1 MFKVFTA
8 MLPLFL
14 LAGLLNSCYPMPTE
28 DDYSLLPSTNNP
40 EMTRQRAESVMPQM
54 PI

>member
-1 MFKVFTA
+1 MFKLYA
-8 MLPLFL
+8 SIASLFI
-14 LAGLLNSCYPMPTE
+14 LAVLLNSCYPMPTD